1 MIRSRFYSWIWN
13 FVQGWKI
20 PTRSFVILRGT
31 QTWSETNS
39 YFHCSQ
45 AHCWFVSF
53 HQQLFL
59 RQLMPSNEL
68 RLGLLGYWKTL
79 GKYCMRPTVNSG
91 LQNGAMEK
99 FLRWTLKL
107 VSNGSC
113 WKLRTSIPSLDRL
126 ASWGWTIT
134 LILARESMKIGFI
147 WHIPINQGID
157 PSKD

>member
-1 MIRSRFYSWIWN
+1 MIRSSFYSWIWN

-39 YFHCSQ
+39 YFHFSQ

-53 HQQLFL
+53 HQQLFW
-59 RQLMPSNEL
+59 RQLMPSNEH
-68 RLGLLGYWKTL
+68 RLGPLGYWKTL
-79 GKYCMRPTVNSG
+79 GKYSMLPMVNYGS
-91 LQNGAMEK
+91 QNEAREK

-126 ASWGWTIT
+126 ASWEWTIT
-134 LILARESMKIGFI
+134 LILARGSMRIGSI
-147 WHIPINQGID
+147 WHIPINQRTTS
-157 PSKD
+157 SKN

>member
-20 PTRSFVILRGT
+20 PKLSSVVLRGI

-39 YFHCSQ
+39 YFHSSQ

-53 HQQLFL
+53 PQQLFW
-59 RQLMPSNEL
+59 RQLMPFNDL
-68 RLGLLGYWKTL
+68 RLDLLGYWKTL

-107 VSNGSC
+107 VSNGIY
-113 WKLRTSIPSLDRL
+113 WKLRVSIPSLDRPV
-126 ASWGWTIT
+126 SWEWTII
-134 LILARESMKIGFI
+134 LILVRESMRIGSI
-147 WHIPINQGID
+147 WHIPIDQGTD